1 MAQQSKSPNTREN
14 LSPPRASA
22 PQRSLTKL
30 QQAVTAQDGNYLHLI
45 CFTGFSLPMHFLL
58 QRREPPRQDLAKKA
72 FLKPVIY
79 IGVTVMYLEK
89 PKKLKT
95 MV

>member
-1 MAQQSKSPNTREN
+1 
-14 LSPPRASA
+14 
-22 PQRSLTKL
+22 
-30 QQAVTAQDGNYLHLI
+30 
-45 CFTGFSLPMHFLL
+45 MHFLL